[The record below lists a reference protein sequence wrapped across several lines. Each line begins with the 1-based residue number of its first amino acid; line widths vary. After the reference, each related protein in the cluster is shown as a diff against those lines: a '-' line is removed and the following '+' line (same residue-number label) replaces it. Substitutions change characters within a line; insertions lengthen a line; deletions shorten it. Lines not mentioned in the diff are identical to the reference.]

1 MPGTQEP
8 NPSGPYERSMYT
20 GQTEQPCCL
29 CGDPDTAA
37 RVDLP
42 PRAVQLMKNSGPI
55 AWRDIEGEVSIH
67 FCASDW
73 ELVEDLVVEKGLNP
87 LGRCNVARASFVL
100 REDFEALLNETREE
114 PDQRPLEREMYGE
127 ATRVVEEFHDAESL
141 HSRRDLVEARLVRWS
156 LEEFDRPEGAG
167 RERGSS

>member
-1 MPGTQEP
+1 MPGAQEP
-8 NPSGPYERSMYT
+8 YPSRSYGYPMYT

-42 PRAVQLMKNSGPI
+42 PRAVQLMKHADPI

-73 ELVEDLVVEKGLNP
+73 ELVEDLVLEKGMSV

-100 REDFEALLNETREE
+100 REDFEALLNDTREE
-114 PDQRPLEREMYGE
+114 PDQGPLESEMLEESRSVLDRQAAGDD
-127 ATRVVEEFHDAESL
+127 TVED
-141 HSRRDLVEARLVRWS
+141 RDLVEARIVQWA
-156 LEEFDRPEGAG
+156 LEDLGPLE
-167 RERGSS
+167 STVS

>member
-1 MPGTQEP
+1 
-8 NPSGPYERSMYT
+8 MYT

-42 PRAVQLMKNSGPI
+42 PRAVQLMKHSGPI

-73 ELVEDLVVEKGLNP
+73 ELVEDIVLEKGMSV

-100 REDFEALLNETREE
+100 REDFEALLNDTRDE
-114 PDQRPLEREMYGE
+114 PDQRSLEREMYE
-127 ATRVVEEFHDAESL
+127 AASTVIEEYGDADSL
-141 HSRRDLVEARLVRWS
+141 HSRRDLVDARLIQWALS
-156 LEEFDRPEGAG
+156 ELGDPPAAGA
-167 RERGSS
+167 EAGS

>member
-1 MPGTQEP
+1 
-8 NPSGPYERSMYT
+8 MYT
-20 GQTEQPCCL
+20 GRTEQPCCL

-42 PRAVQLMKNSGPI
+42 PRAVQLMKHSGPI

-114 PDQRPLEREMYGE
+114 PDQRPLEREMYE
-127 ATRVVEEFHDAESL
+127 AAAGVIEEYDDADSL
-141 HSRRDLVEARLVRWS
+141 HSPRDLVEARLVRWS
-156 LEEFDRPEGAG
+156 LAELDRPEGVG

>member
-1 MPGTQEP
+1 
-8 NPSGPYERSMYT
+8 MYT

-29 CGDPDTAA
+29 CGDPDTAT

-42 PRAVQLMKNSGPI
+42 PRAVQLMKHSGPI
-55 AWRDIEGEVSIH
+55 AWRDIEGEVSVH

-114 PDQRPLEREMYGE
+114 PDQRPLEREMYEE
-127 ATRVVEEFHDAESL
+127 ATQVIGEFHDAESL